1 MELKDIL
8 NERQMQYGDFLNRSK
23 ISQDF
28 KTLIHQG
35 ESYRLLKADQ
45 REALEMIATK
55 MGRIVNGDPDYLD
68 SWVDIQGYCQLIIDR
83 VRKDRIDQDNAVD
96 MYIVDGVP
104 KETAAILERNDDN
117 E

>member
-1 MELKDIL
+1 MDIDKIL
-8 NERQMQYGDFLNRSK
+8 SERQDQYGDFFNRSK

-28 KTLIHQG
+28 KNLIRQG

-45 REALEMIATK
+45 KEALEMIATK

-83 VRKDRIDQDNAVD
+83 IRQNKIDADNAID

-104 KETAAILERNDDN
+104 KETAVQLQRSDD

>member
-1 MELKDIL
+1 MDIDKIL
-8 NERQMQYGDFLNRSK
+8 SERQDQYGDFFNRSK

-28 KTLIHQG
+28 KNLIRQG

-45 REALEMIATK
+45 KEALEMIATK
-55 MGRIVNGDPDYLD
+55 VGRIVNGDPDYLD
-68 SWVDIQGYCQLIIDR
+68 SWLDIQGYCQLVIDR
-83 VRKDRIDQDNAVD
+83 VRQDKIDADNAID

-104 KETAAILERNDDN
+104 KETAVQLQRSDD

>member
-1 MELKDIL
+1 MQIEEIL
-8 NERQMQYGDFLNRSK
+8 NEREEQYGNFLNRSK

-28 KTLIHQG
+28 KALIHNG

-45 REALEMIATK
+45 KEALEMIATK

-68 SWVDIQGYCQLIIDR
+68 SWLDIQGYCQLVIDR
-83 VRKDRIDQDNAVD
+83 VRKDKIDLDNAID
-96 MYIVDGVP
+96 MYVVDGVP
-104 KETAAILERNDDN
+104 KETAIQLQRSDD

>member
-1 MELKDIL
+1 MDIDKIL
-8 NERQMQYGDFLNRSK
+8 SERQDQYGDFFNRSK

-28 KTLIHQG
+28 KNLIRQG

-83 VRKDRIDQDNAVD
+83 VRKDKIDQDNAID

-104 KETAAILERNDDN
+104 KETAAILEKQESED
-117 E
+117 

>member
-1 MELKDIL
+1 MQIEEIL
-8 NERQMQYGDFLNRSK
+8 NEREEQYGNFLNRSK

-28 KTLIHQG
+28 KTLIHNG

-45 REALEMIATK
+45 KEALEMIATK

-68 SWVDIQGYCQLIIDR
+68 SWLDIQGYCQLVIDR
-83 VRKDRIDQDNAVD
+83 VRKDKIDADNAVD
-96 MYIVDGVP
+96 MYIVDGVT
-104 KETAAILERNDDN
+104 KETAVQLQRAND

>member
-1 MELKDIL
+1 VDIDKIL
-8 NERQMQYGDFLNRSK
+8 SERQDQYGDFFNRSK

-28 KTLIHQG
+28 KNLIRQG

-45 REALEMIATK
+45 KEALEMIATK
-55 MGRIVNGDPDYLD
+55 VGRIVNGDPDYLD
-68 SWVDIQGYCQLIIDR
+68 SWLDIQGYCQLVIDR
-83 VRKDRIDQDNAVD
+83 VRQDKIDADNAID

-104 KETAAILERNDDN
+104 KETAVQLQRSDD

>member
-1 MELKDIL
+1 MQIEEIL
-8 NERQMQYGDFLNRSK
+8 NEREEQYGNFLNRSK

-28 KTLIHQG
+28 KTLIHNG

-45 REALEMIATK
+45 KEALEMIATK

-68 SWVDIQGYCQLIIDR
+68 SWLDIQGYCQLVIDR
-83 VRKDRIDQDNAVD
+83 VRKDKIALDNAVD
-96 MYIVDGVP
+96 MYVVEGVP
-104 KETAAILERNDDN
+104 KETAIQLQRSDD

>member
-1 MELKDIL
+1 MDIDKIL

-28 KTLIHQG
+28 KTLIHNG
-35 ESYRLLKADQ
+35 EAYRLLKADQ
-45 REALEMIATK
+45 KEALEMIATK
-55 MGRIVNGDPDYLD
+55 MGRIVNGDPNYLD
-68 SWVDIQGYCQLIIDR
+68 SWVDIQGYCQLVIDR
-83 VRKDRIDQDNAVD
+83 VLKDKFEIDNALEI
-96 MYIVDGVP
+96 YLVDGVP

>member
-1 MELKDIL
+1 MDIDKIL
-8 NERQMQYGDFLNRSK
+8 NERQDQYGDFFNRSK

-28 KTLIHQG
+28 KNLIRQG

-45 REALEMIATK
+45 KEALEMIATK
-55 MGRIVNGDPDYLD
+55 VGRIVNGDPDYLD
-68 SWVDIQGYCQLIIDR
+68 SWLDIQGYCQLVIDR
-83 VRKDRIDQDNAVD
+83 VRQDKIDADNAID

-104 KETAAILERNDDN
+104 KETAVQLQRSDD

>member
-1 MELKDIL
+1 MDIDKIL
-8 NERQMQYGDFLNRSK
+8 SERQDKYGDFFNRSK

-28 KTLIHQG
+28 KNLIRQG

-45 REALEMIATK
+45 KEALEMIATK
-55 MGRIVNGDPDYLD
+55 VGRIVNGDPDYLD
-68 SWVDIQGYCQLIIDR
+68 SWLDIQGYCQLVIDR
-83 VRKDRIDQDNAVD
+83 VRQDKIDADNAID

-104 KETAAILERNDDN
+104 KETAVQLQRSDD